1 MVGEHADELLALWRR
16 YHGENP
22 SPHRNEAYAAAT
34 RAGKAAKTAPTAVVR
49 ASVHP
54 LHATAALG
62 LSLELR
68 NGASVTIPVSE
79 IAELAAPPSA
89 GLGAVEIDPLGEGLL
104 WPALDVGISAPG
116 LLEDFFGYVTRAKIA
131 RAGGSR
137 STPGKAAAARQNG
150 RKGGCKKRT
159 PA

>member
-1 MVGEHADELLALWRR
+1 MAKIVPLTD
-16 YHGENP
+16 
-22 SPHRNEAYAAAT
+22 EAYAAAI

-49 ASVHP
+49 VSVHP
-54 LHATAALG
+54 LHATSSLG

-79 IAELAAPPSA
+79 VTELADKPSAELE
-89 GLGAVEIDPLGEGLL
+89 AVEVDPMGEGLL
-104 WPALDVGISAPG
+104 WPALGVAISAPG

-131 RAGGSR
+131 RAGGRR

-150 RKGGCKKRT
+150 RKGGRKKRT
-159 PA
+159 PV

>member
-1 MVGEHADELLALWRR
+1 MAEIVPLTA
-16 YHGENP
+16 
-22 SPHRNEAYAAAT
+22 EAYVAAT
-34 RAGKAAKTAPTAVVR
+34 RAGKAAKMAPTAVVR

-54 LHATAALG
+54 LHATSSLG

-79 IAELAAPPSA
+79 VAELADKPSSA
-89 GLGAVEIDPLGEGLL
+89 LGAVEIDSIGEGLL

-137 STPGKAAAARQNG
+137 STPGKAAASRQNG
-150 RKGGCKKRT
+150 RKGGRKKRA

>member
-1 MVGEHADELLALWRR
+1 MAKIVPLTD
-16 YHGENP
+16 
-22 SPHRNEAYAAAT
+22 EAYATAT
-34 RAGKAAKTAPTAVVR
+34 QVGKAAKMAPTTVVR

-54 LHATAALG
+54 LHATSSLG

-68 NGASVTIPVSE
+68 NGASVTIPISE
-79 IAELAAPPSA
+79 IAELADKPAA
-89 GLGAVEIDPLGEGLL
+89 ALGAVEVDPMGEGLL

-137 STPGKAAAARQNG
+137 STPAKAIAARENG
-150 RKGGCKKRT
+150 RKGGRKKYAR
-159 PA
+159 A

>member
-1 MVGEHADELLALWRR
+1 MAKIVPLTDEI
-16 YHGENP
+16 
-22 SPHRNEAYAAAT
+22 YAAAAQ
-34 RAGKAAKTAPTAVVR
+34 AGKATKMAPTAVLR

-54 LHATAALG
+54 LHATSSLG

-68 NGASVTIPVSE
+68 NGVSVTIPVSA
-79 IAELAAPPSA
+79 IDELADKPSA
-89 GLGAVEIDPLGEGLL
+89 ALGAVEVDPTGEGLL
-104 WPALDVGISAPG
+104 WPALDVGISASG

-150 RKGGCKKRT
+150 RKGGRKKRV